1 MSGTQ
6 ITLIATAAIIAILG
20 TIITYR
26 DFTGV
31 SNASKRTNNRTIL
44 LVMDISV
51 TVILTVLTIAFYIYV
66 YG

>member
-6 ITLIATAAIIAILG
+6 IILIATAAIIAILG

-26 DFTGV
+26 DFTGI
-31 SNASKRTNNRTIL
+31 SIASKRTTNKTVL

-51 TVILTVLTIAFYIYV
+51 TTILTVLTIAFYIYV